1 MDFLV
6 VLVVSSRGS
15 DLGTVVTN
23 LDITTI
29 HLYYFKNDSSYIEAL
44 PYSKEAYSI
53 AVVTVR
59 TRGRAVI
66 HTEEANLEAPTNWEE
81 VVGTLPS

>member
-53 AVVTVR
+53 AVVT
-59 TRGRAVI
+59 GRAVI
-66 HTEEANLEAPTNWEE
+66 HTEEANLEAPTNQEE

>member
-23 LDITTI
+23 LDIATI

-53 AVVTVR
+53 AVVTS
-59 TRGRAVI
+59 RAVI
-66 HTEEANLEAPTNWEE
+66 HTEEANLEAPTNQEE